1 MATILV
7 CDGSPLIREQL
18 RRAVGT
24 VQGVERVVTTAT
36 EDEAL
41 AHVRA
46 QPPDLVLIDAAGT
59 SRGNGAAGTVRRI
72 RAADP
77 SARVLMLT
85 KPDDT
90 DASVVAAVA
99 AGARGYLRKDASRA
113 EVRVVV
119 GQALIEPNPIGEPG
133 LPGADERPAPTL
145 TERELE
151 VLAGMCEGMSNA
163 EIGRSLFLS
172 EDTVKTHARRLFRK
186 LGAADRAHAVAI
198 ALRRGLVR

>member
-18 RRAVGT
+18 RRSVGS
-24 VQGVERVVTTAT
+24 VRGVDRVVTTAT

-41 AHVRA
+41 EHVRA
-46 QPPDLVLIDAAGT
+46 QPPDLVLLDAGGGPRGGGGAG
-59 SRGNGAAGTVRRI
+59 AVRRI

-85 KPDDT
+85 KPEDPDST
-90 DASVVAAVA
+90 VVAAVA

-119 GQALIEPNPIGEPG
+119 GQALIEPQTSGEGGAPG
-133 LPGADERPAPTL
+133 SDERPAATL
-145 TERELE
+145 TDRELE
-151 VLAGMCEGMSNA
+151 VLSGMCEGQSNA
-163 EIGRSLFLS
+163 EIGRALFLS

-198 ALRRGLVR
+198 SLRRGLVR

>member
-7 CDGSPLIREQL
+7 CDGSPLVREQL
-18 RRAVGT
+18 RRSVGS
-24 VQGVERVVTTAT
+24 VRGVDRVVTTAT

-41 AHVRA
+41 EHVRA
-46 QPPDLVLIDAAGT
+46 QPPDLVLLDVGGGARGGGGAG
-59 SRGNGAAGTVRRI
+59 AVRRI

-85 KPDDT
+85 KPEDPDST
-90 DASVVAAVA
+90 VVAAVA

-119 GQALIEPNPIGEPG
+119 GQALIEPQPTAEIGIPG
-133 LPGADERPAPTL
+133 QQERPVATL
-145 TERELE
+145 TDRELE
-151 VLAGMCEGMSNA
+151 VLSGMCEGQSNA
-163 EIGRSLFLS
+163 EIGRALFLS

>member
-7 CDGSPLIREQL
+7 CDGSPLVREQL
-18 RRAVGT
+18 RRSVGS
-24 VQGVERVVTTAT
+24 VRGVDRVVTTAT

-41 AHVRA
+41 EHVRA
-46 QPPDLVLIDAAGT
+46 QPPDLVLLDVGGGARGGGGAG
-59 SRGNGAAGTVRRI
+59 AVRRI

-85 KPDDT
+85 KPEDPDST
-90 DASVVAAVA
+90 VVAAVA

-119 GQALIEPNPIGEPG
+119 GQALIEPQPTTDAGIPG
-133 LPGADERPAPTL
+133 QEERPVATL
-145 TERELE
+145 TDRELE
-151 VLAGMCEGMSNA
+151 VLSGMCEGQSNA
-163 EIGRSLFLS
+163 EIGRALFLS

>member
-18 RRAVGT
+18 RRAVGS
-24 VQGVERVVTTAT
+24 VRGVERVVTTAT

-41 AHVRA
+41 EHVRA
-46 QPPDLVLIDAAGT
+46 APPDLVLIDA
-59 SRGNGAAGTVRRI
+59 GNGARGSGGAGTVRRI

-85 KPDDT
+85 KVDDP

-119 GQALIEPNPIGEPG
+119 GQALTEPHPS
-133 LPGADERPAPTL
+133 ADGSMPAADDRPSASL

-163 EIGRSLFLS
+163 EIGRTLFLS

-186 LGAADRAHAVAI
+186 LGAADRAHAVAL

>member
-18 RRAVGT
+18 RRSVGAVR
-24 VQGVERVVTTAT
+24 GVERVVTTAT

-41 AHVRA
+41 EHVRA
-46 QPPDLVLIDAAGT
+46 QPPDLVLLDAATGPR
-59 SRGNGAAGTVRRI
+59 SGGGAAAVRRI
-72 RAADP
+72 RQADP
-77 SARVLMLT
+77 TARVLMLT
-85 KPDDT
+85 RPEDP

-99 AGARGYLRKDASRA
+99 AGARGYLRKDATRA
-113 EVRVVV
+113 EVRVVI
-119 GQALIEPNPIGEPG
+119 GQALIEPQPTADSA
-133 LPGADERPAPTL
+133 GAAADDRPAPTL

-151 VLAGMCEGMSNA
+151 VLAGMCEGQSNA
-163 EIGRSLFLS
+163 EIGRGLFLS

-198 ALRRGLVR
+198 SLRRGLVR

>member
-18 RRAVGT
+18 RRAVGS
-24 VQGVERVVTTAT
+24 VRGVERVVTTAT

-41 AHVRA
+41 EHVRA
-46 QPPDLVLIDAAGT
+46 APPDLVLIDAGNG
-59 SRGNGAAGTVRRI
+59 SRGSGGAGTVRRI

-85 KPDDT
+85 KVDDP

-119 GQALIEPNPIGEPG
+119 GQALTEPHSA
-133 LPGADERPAPTL
+133 ADGSMPAADDRPSASL

-163 EIGRSLFLS
+163 EIGRTLFLS

-186 LGAADRAHAVAI
+186 LGAADRAHAVAL